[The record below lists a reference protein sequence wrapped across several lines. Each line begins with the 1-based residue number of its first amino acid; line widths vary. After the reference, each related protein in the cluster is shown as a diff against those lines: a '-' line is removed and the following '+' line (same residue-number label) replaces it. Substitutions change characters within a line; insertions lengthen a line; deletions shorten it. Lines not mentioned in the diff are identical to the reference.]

1 VLLKGLI
8 IPIFRLSHNDPSIR
22 FGLSINLIYIQAL
35 IVVTRR
41 GQQSHLVVTNMH
53 GIYDL
58 LVVTVLLYMIDD
70 FLSISLTSMWFIY
83 TVDHYLLP

>member
-1 VLLKGLI
+1 VTVTSVSSSTRCHSRRAVLLKGLI

-41 GQQSHLVVTNMH
+41 GQQSR
-53 GIYDL
+53 IYDL
-58 LVVTVLLYMIDD
+58 LVVTVLLYMSDD
-70 FLSISLTSMWFIY
+70 FCCQY
-83 TVDHYLLP
+83 H